1 MATTLRDLRVSDLM
15 TQDVRTLQEA
25 DTLSSADLEM
35 RLAHIRHFPVLNRV
49 GKLVGVVSSRDLLA
63 ALASGS
69 DRYVTVDLIMTA
81 KVAAV
86 RADAPALEAAELLV
100 ERRIGALPVVD
111 ERSKLVGIISERD
124 FLPVARVAL
133 SATGG

>member
-1 MATTLRDLRVSDLM
+1 M
-15 TQDVRTLQEA
+15 TQDGRTLQEA